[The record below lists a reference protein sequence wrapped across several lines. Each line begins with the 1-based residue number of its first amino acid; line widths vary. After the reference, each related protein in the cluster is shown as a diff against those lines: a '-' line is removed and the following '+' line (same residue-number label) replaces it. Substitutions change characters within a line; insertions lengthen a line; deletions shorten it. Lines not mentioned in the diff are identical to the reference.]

1 MAWQLGEL
9 DLEIMVRMIKRIVI
23 NSGKRNEQKIRILF
37 NP

>member
-9 DLEIMVRMIKRIVI
+9 DLEIMVRMIKRIII
-23 NSGKRNEQKIRILF
+23 NRGKRNEQKIRILF

>member
-9 DLEIMVRMIKRIVI
+9 DLEIMVRMIKRTVI
-23 NSGKRNEQKIRILF
+23 NRGKRNEQKIRILF